1 MEYFD
6 WEISMDT
13 NKFKQYY
20 SLAKSIQEEVCKVVL
35 GKDDVIEKILAT
47 ALAGGHILLDDIPGV
62 GKTTL
67 ALAFSHATSMD
78 YNRLQFTPDVLPTDV
93 TGFSI
98 YDKRTDS
105 FQYKRGVAMCNLFL
119 ADEINRTSS
128 KTQSAL
134 LELMEEGSVTVDG
147 VTHKLPDPFVVVAT
161 QNPIGS
167 IGTQMLP
174 DSQLDR
180 FMICLSMGYPSIEDE
195 VSILKGRQD
204 HNPLSEVKAVATKE
218 DIILMRELVKNV
230 YTDDKIY
237 EYIAAIADATRNNE
251 MLKLGLSPRGSLAIA
266 KVARAVAFL
275 HGRNYVIPDD
285 ISHIFCSVSAHRIVL
300 SPKAKIS
307 DLTVN
312 ALLTEVLESVPA
324 PKLNV
329 GK

>member
-1 MEYFD
+1 
-6 WEISMDT
+6 MDT

-20 SLAKSIQEEVCKVVL
+20 SIAKNIQNEVRKVVL
-35 GKDDVIEKILAT
+35 GKDEVIEKILAT
-47 ALAGGHILLDDIPGV
+47 SLAGGHVLLDDIPGV

-67 ALAFSHATSMD
+67 ALAFSYATSMD
-78 YNRLQFTPDVLPTDV
+78 YHRLQFTPDVLPTDV

-105 FQYKRGVAMCNLFL
+105 FQYKEGVAMCNLFL

-147 VTHKLPDPFVVVAT
+147 NKHELPNPFVVIAT

-167 IGTQMLP
+167 VGTQMLP

-180 FMICLSMGYPSIEDE
+180 FMVCLTMGYPSITDE
-195 VSILKGRQD
+195 VLILKGRQEN
-204 HNPLSEVKAVATKE
+204 NPLSEVKSVATKE
-218 DIILMRELVKNV
+218 DIIAMRELVKNV

-237 EYIAAIADATRNNE
+237 EYIAAISDATRNNE

-266 KVARAVAFL
+266 RVARAIAFL

-285 ISHIFCSVSAHRIVL
+285 ISDIFLDVATHRIVL

-307 DLTVN
+307 DITTEQ
-312 ALLTEVLESVPA
+312 LLTEILESVPV
-324 PKLNV
+324 PTLNI

>member
-1 MEYFD
+1 MKYFV

-20 SLAKSIQEEVCKVVL
+20 NIAKSIQNEVRKVVL
-35 GKDDVIEKILAT
+35 GKDEVIEKILAT
-47 ALAGGHILLDDIPGV
+47 SLAGGHVLLDDIPGV

-67 ALAFSHATSMD
+67 ALAFSYATSMD
-78 YNRLQFTPDVLPTDV
+78 YHRLQFTPDVLPTDV

-105 FQYKRGVAMCNLFL
+105 FQYKEGVAMCNLFL

-147 VTHKLPDPFVVVAT
+147 NKHELPNPFVVIAT

-167 IGTQMLP
+167 VGTQMLP

-180 FMICLSMGYPSIEDE
+180 FMVCLTMGYPSITDE
-195 VSILKGRQD
+195 VLILKGRQET
-204 HNPLSEVKAVATKE
+204 NPLSEVKSVATKE
-218 DIILMRELVKNV
+218 DIIAMRELVKNV

-237 EYIAAIADATRNNE
+237 EYIAAISDATRNNE

-266 KVARAVAFL
+266 RVARAIAFL

-285 ISHIFCSVSAHRIVL
+285 ISDIFLDVATHRIVL

-307 DLTVN
+307 DITTEQ
-312 ALLTEVLESVPA
+312 LLTEILESVPV
-324 PKLNV
+324 PTLNI

>member
-1 MEYFD
+1 
-6 WEISMDT
+6 MDT

-20 SLAKSIQEEVCKVVL
+20 SIAKNIQKEVRKVVL
-35 GKDDVIEKILAT
+35 GKDEVIEKILAT
-47 ALAGGHILLDDIPGV
+47 SLAGGHVLLDDIPGV

-67 ALAFSHATSMD
+67 ALAFSYATSMD
-78 YNRLQFTPDVLPTDV
+78 YHRLQFTPDVLPTDV

-105 FQYKRGVAMCNLFL
+105 FQYKEGVAMCNLFL

-128 KTQSAL
+128 KTQSSL

-147 VTHKLPDPFVVVAT
+147 NKHELPNPFVVIAT

-167 IGTQMLP
+167 VGTQMLP

-180 FMICLSMGYPSIEDE
+180 FMVCLTRGYPSITDE
-195 VSILKGRQD
+195 VLILKGRQEN
-204 HNPLSEVKAVATKE
+204 NPLSEVKSVATKE
-218 DIILMRELVKNV
+218 DIIAMRELVKNV

-237 EYIAAIADATRNNE
+237 EYIAAISDATRNNE

-266 KVARAVAFL
+266 RVARAIAFL

-285 ISHIFCSVSAHRIVL
+285 ISDIFLDVATHRIVL

-307 DLTVN
+307 DITTEQ
-312 ALLTEVLESVPA
+312 LLTEILESVPV
-324 PKLNV
+324 PTLNI

>member
-1 MEYFD
+1 
-6 WEISMDT
+6 MDT

-20 SLAKSIQEEVCKVVL
+20 SIAKNIQNEVRKVVL
-35 GKDDVIEKILAT
+35 GKDEVIEKILAT
-47 ALAGGHILLDDIPGV
+47 SLAGGHVLLDDIPGV

-67 ALAFSHATSMD
+67 ALAFSYATSMD
-78 YNRLQFTPDVLPTDV
+78 YHRLQFTPDVLPTDV

-105 FQYKRGVAMCNLFL
+105 FQYKEGVAMCNLFL

-147 VTHKLPDPFVVVAT
+147 NKHELPNPFVVIAT

-167 IGTQMLP
+167 VGTQMLP

-180 FMICLSMGYPSIEDE
+180 FMVCLTMGYPSITDE
-195 VSILKGRQD
+195 VLILKGRQD
-204 HNPLSEVKAVATKE
+204 HNPLSKVKSVATKE
-218 DIILMRELVKNV
+218 DIIAMRELVKNV

-237 EYIAAIADATRNNE
+237 EYIAAISDATRNNE

-266 KVARAVAFL
+266 RVARAIAFL

-285 ISHIFCSVSAHRIVL
+285 ISDIFLDVATHRIVL

-307 DLTVN
+307 DITTEQ
-312 ALLTEVLESVPA
+312 LLTEILESVPV
-324 PKLNV
+324 PTLNI

>member
-1 MEYFD
+1 
-6 WEISMDT
+6 MDS

-20 SLAKSIQEEVCKVVL
+20 SIAKSIQNEVRKVVL
-35 GKDDVIEKILAT
+35 GKEEVIEKILAT
-47 ALAGGHILLDDIPGV
+47 SLAGGHVLLDDIPGV

-67 ALAFSHATSMD
+67 ALAFSYATSMD
-78 YNRLQFTPDVLPTDV
+78 YHRLQFTPDVLPTDV

-105 FQYKRGVAMCNLFL
+105 FQYKEGVAMCNLFL

-147 VTHKLPDPFVVVAT
+147 NKHDLPNPFVVIAT

-167 IGTQMLP
+167 VGTQMLP

-180 FMICLSMGYPSIEDE
+180 FMVCLTMGYPSIADE
-195 VSILKGRQD
+195 VLILKGRQD
-204 HNPLSEVKAVATKE
+204 HNPLSEVKSVATKE
-218 DIILMRELVKNV
+218 DIIAMRELVKNV

-237 EYIAAIADATRNNE
+237 EYIAAISDATRNNE

-285 ISHIFCSVSAHRIVL
+285 ISDIFLDVATHRIVL

-307 DLTVN
+307 DITTEQ
-312 ALLTEVLESVPA
+312 LLTEILESVPV
-324 PKLNV
+324 PTLNI

>member
-1 MEYFD
+1 
-6 WEISMDT
+6 MDT

-20 SLAKSIQEEVCKVVL
+20 SIAKSIQNEVRKVVL
-35 GKDDVIEKILAT
+35 GKDEVIEKILAT
-47 ALAGGHILLDDIPGV
+47 SLAGGHVLLDDIPGV

-67 ALAFSHATSMD
+67 ALAFSYATSMD
-78 YNRLQFTPDVLPTDV
+78 YHRLQFTPDVLPTDV

-105 FQYKRGVAMCNLFL
+105 FQYKEGVAMCNLFL

-147 VTHKLPDPFVVVAT
+147 NKHELPNPFVVIAT

-167 IGTQMLP
+167 VGTQMLP

-180 FMICLSMGYPSIEDE
+180 FMVCLTMGYPSITDE
-195 VSILKGRQD
+195 VLILKGRQEN
-204 HNPLSEVKAVATKE
+204 NPLSEVKSVATKE
-218 DIILMRELVKNV
+218 DIIAMRELVKNV

-237 EYIAAIADATRNNE
+237 EYIAAISDATRNNE

-266 KVARAVAFL
+266 RVARAIAFL

-285 ISHIFCSVSAHRIVL
+285 ISDIFLDVATHRIVL

-307 DLTVN
+307 DITTEQ
-312 ALLTEVLESVPA
+312 LLTEILELVPV
-324 PKLNV
+324 PTLNI

>member
-1 MEYFD
+1 
-6 WEISMDT
+6 MDT
-13 NKFKQYY
+13 NKFKKYY
-20 SLAKSIQEEVCKVVL
+20 KLALDIQNEVRKVVL
-35 GKDDVIEKILAT
+35 GKDEVIEKILAIT
-47 ALAGGHILLDDIPGV
+47 LAGGHVLLDDIPGV

-67 ALAFSHATSMD
+67 ALAFSFATSMD
-78 YNRLQFTPDVLPTDV
+78 YHRLQFTPDVLPTDV

-105 FQYKRGVAMCNLFL
+105 FQYKEGVAMCNLFL

-147 VTHKLPDPFVVVAT
+147 VMHKLPDPFVVIAT

-167 IGTQMLP
+167 VGTQMLP

-180 FMICLSMGYPSIEDE
+180 FMVCLSMGYPSLEDE
-195 VSILKGRQD
+195 VQILKGRQD
-204 HNPLSEVKAVATKE
+204 SNPLNEVKTVANKE
-218 DIILMRELVKNV
+218 DILTMRELVKSV

-237 EYIAAIADATRNNE
+237 EYIAAISDATRNNE
-251 MLKLGLSPRGSLAIA
+251 MLKLGLSPRGSLALA
-266 KVARAVAFL
+266 KSARAVAFL

-285 ISHIFCSVSAHRIVL
+285 ISNVFLDVAGHRIVL

-307 DLTVN
+307 DITKEQ
-312 ALLTEVLESVPA
+312 LLMEILESVPV
-324 PKLNV
+324 PQLNI

>member
-1 MEYFD
+1 MKYFV

-20 SLAKSIQEEVCKVVL
+20 SIAKNIQNEVRKVVL
-35 GKDDVIEKILAT
+35 GKDEVIEKILAT
-47 ALAGGHILLDDIPGV
+47 SLAGGHVLLDDIPGV

-67 ALAFSHATSMD
+67 ALAFSYATSMD
-78 YNRLQFTPDVLPTDV
+78 YHRLQFTPDVLPTDV

-105 FQYKRGVAMCNLFL
+105 FQYKEGVAMCNLFL

-147 VTHKLPDPFVVVAT
+147 NKHELPNPFVVIAT

-167 IGTQMLP
+167 VGTQMLP

-180 FMICLSMGYPSIEDE
+180 FMVCLTRGYPSITDE
-195 VSILKGRQD
+195 VLILKGRQEN
-204 HNPLSEVKAVATKE
+204 NPLSEVKSVATKE
-218 DIILMRELVKNV
+218 DIIAMRELVKNV

-237 EYIAAIADATRNNE
+237 EYIAAISDATRNNE

-266 KVARAVAFL
+266 RVARAIAFL

-285 ISHIFCSVSAHRIVL
+285 ISDIFLDVATHRIVL

-307 DLTVN
+307 DITTEQ
-312 ALLTEVLESVPA
+312 LLTEILESVPV
-324 PKLNV
+324 PTLNI